1 MLCGKLREVQNK
13 RAASNDEE
21 VENAYNDNNISINEQ
36 IKYFKKVDCKRD
48 EESELPK
55 FKRKK

>member
-1 MLCGKLREVQNK
+1 MQSK
-13 RAASNDEE
+13 RAASNDKE
-21 VENAYNDNNISINEQ
+21 VENAYNDNNLSINEQ